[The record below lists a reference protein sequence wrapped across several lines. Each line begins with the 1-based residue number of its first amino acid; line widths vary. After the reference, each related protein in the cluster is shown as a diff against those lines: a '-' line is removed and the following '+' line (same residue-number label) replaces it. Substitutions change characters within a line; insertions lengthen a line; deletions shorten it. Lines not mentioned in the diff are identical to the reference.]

1 MCKTAGSTSAS
12 ARTPI
17 AIAVPARITND
28 PITIGR
34 YKSASADQWRYH
46 SYLLDALSWSRLQ
59 AFIRQSRYSVPL
71 GLLCSTKLR
80 LRACDK

>member
-1 MCKTAGSTSAS
+1 MIRSRSEGTK
-12 ARTPI
+12 AR
-17 AIAVPARITND
+17 VLTN
-28 PITIGR
+28 GG
-34 YKSASADQWRYH
+34 YN

-59 AFIRQSRYSVPL
+59 AFIRRSRYSVPL